1 MSEMLLQTIF
11 LNVYSYTSS
20 IAMDIKTA
28 LLVEHSKAQTDKI
41 ATYIGADSEKFAEL
55 VELFLANEYTVTQR
69 AAAVLNV
76 CGEKHSAL
84 IAPYW
89 EVLLHNLSKPNL
101 HDAVKRNTM
110 RLLQFTQLEES
121 LYGLAIDICFQYL
134 QSQQEAIAI
143 KVFAMTVLANFLP
156 LYPELK
162 GEFKMEVE
170 RQYPYQSTGFK
181 NRASKLLAKL

>member
-1 MSEMLLQTIF
+1 M
-11 LNVYSYTSS
+11 N
-20 IAMDIKTA
+20 IKTA

-41 ATYIGADSEKFAEL
+41 ADYIGNDSEKFAEL
-55 VELFLANEYTVTQR
+55 VELFLANEYRVTQR

-76 CGEKHSAL
+76 CGETYPEL

-89 EVLLHNLSKPNL
+89 EKLLKNLSKPHL
-101 HDAVKRNTM
+101 HDAIKRNTM
-110 RLLQFTQLEES
+110 RLLQFTKLDES
-121 LYGLAIDICFQYL
+121 LHGLAIDICFQYL

-162 GEFKMEVE
+162 AEFKIEVE
-170 RQYPYQSTGFK
+170 RQYPYQSSGFK